1 MTGGP
6 DGASVPPCA
15 ACTDP
20 QTPPDHFRAIAS
32 TKWSDDPALQVYAL
46 SSILISVL
54 QGAGFT
60 KQVFFIEFASVAL
73 YMVAAYVLTLV
84 WPQPIHVIWRA
95 DWVYFLCMF
104 AGAVVGLRYLPWRTG
119 GPALN
124 EEAGA

>member
-1 MTGGP
+1 MTHGYIFYP
-6 DGASVPPCA
+6 DWLSRQFFDAPEGVA
-15 ACTDP
+15 AMSATLG
-20 QTPPDHFRAIAS
+20 TAFV
-32 TKWSDDPALQVYAL
+32 ALQVYAL
-46 SSILISVL
+46 SSILVSVL

-104 AGAVVGLRYLPWRTG
+104 AGAVVGLRCLPWRTG
-119 GPALN
+119 SPALN
-124 EEAGA
+124 EDAGA